1 MNFNEKN
8 ELCKELNRKIAK
20 EVTYIGESSFGEEI
34 LNPIYKYGDCYF
46 VYGIKYKK
54 LKPVLG
60 LCQILFHFGIEFPE
74 DEQLRQNRENAIPK
88 IIELLK
94 KLPTSESNLN
104 SISYYD
110 DIQQYLEKYNQ
121 GENE

>member
-1 MNFNEKN
+1 MNFKEKDKYC
-8 ELCKELNRKIAK
+8 LDLNKKIAK
-20 EVTYIGESSFGEEI
+20 EVTYIGESSFGDEI
-34 LNPIYKYGDCYF
+34 LNPIYKYGKDYF
-46 VYGIKYKK
+46 AYSIKHKK

-60 LCQILFHFGIEFPE
+60 LCQILYHFGIEFPK

-110 DIQQYLEKYNQ
+110 DIQQYLERINQ
-121 GENE
+121 GENK